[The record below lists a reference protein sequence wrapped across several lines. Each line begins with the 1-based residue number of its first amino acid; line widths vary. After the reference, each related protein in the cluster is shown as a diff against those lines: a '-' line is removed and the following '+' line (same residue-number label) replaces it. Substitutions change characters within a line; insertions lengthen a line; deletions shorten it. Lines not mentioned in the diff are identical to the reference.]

1 VLCFRPFF
9 LVALP
14 AILATG
20 CSSDP
25 RLAVSGTVKFKGQ
38 LLDQGRIEFHPP
50 DGKGTLSGDVIQNGR
65 YSIPREKGLLPATYE
80 VRIFSYDEKGPKID
94 AIPGEAG
101 LGFKE
106 RIGKKYNTESTLKA
120 EVKPGNTTFDF
131 SVD

>member
-1 VLCFRPFF
+1 VRSFRPFL
-9 LVALP
+9 LVVLS

-38 LLDQGRIEFHPP
+38 PLDQGRIEFHPP
-50 DGKGTLSGDVIQNGR
+50 GGKGTQSGDVIQNGS

-80 VRIFSYDEKGPKID
+80 VRIFSYDEKGPKIE
-94 AIPGEAG
+94 AIPGAPG

-106 RIGKKYNTESTLKA
+106 RISKKYNTESTLKA
-120 EVKPGNTTFDF
+120 EVKSGNTTFDF

>member
-1 VLCFRPFF
+1 MLRFRPFF

-20 CSSDP
+20 CSSGP
-25 RLAVSGTVKFKGQ
+25 RLAVSGTVKYKGQ
-38 LLDQGRIEFHPP
+38 LLDQGRIEFHRPS
-50 DGKGTLSGDVIQNGR
+50 GKGTQSGDVIQNGR
-65 YSIPREKGLLPATYE
+65 YSIPRDKGLLPATYE
-80 VRIFSYDEKGPKID
+80 VRIFSYDQKGPKLE

-106 RIGKKYNTESTLKA
+106 RIAKKYNTESTLKA